1 MKTLA
6 LLSVLVGLI
15 ASALLAF
22 QRYVWDA
29 ALLFLLSLTGLTV
42 SRHPQFLGAGDFGP
56 GA

>member
-29 ALLFLLSLTGLTV
+29 AHLK
-42 SRHPQFLGAGDFGP
+42 PNP
-56 GA
+56 NP